1 MYADMLRAQP
11 RPHQYTLLGFMP
23 LPPRPAR
30 PCAVAFFASAGLKY
44 LSPPRVR
51 GNGRRS
57 DHSDDPI
64 PWRITAPAGAWHLS
78 LMMGRWSA
86 PLAHRRLSPPSFLFA
101 FFFFLS
107 FFLPPNT
114 DTIRCARTLFGWPKR
129 KEADSVPALDRP
141 SKWIVSRLGLRDG
154 VWRYDLVSCRG
165 F

>member
-1 MYADMLRAQP
+1 MLRAQP
-11 RPHQYTLLGFMP
+11 SPHQYTLLGFMP

-30 PCAVAFFASAGLKY
+30 PCAVAFFASAAGFKY

-64 PWRITAPAGAWHLS
+64 PWRITAPAGASHLS

-101 FFFFLS
+101 FFFFC
-107 FFLPPNT
+107 P
-114 DTIRCARTLFGWPKR
+114 RTLTRSVAHAPFLDDRNEKR
-129 KEADSVPALDRP
+129 RIRYQH
-141 SKWIVSRLGLRDG
+141 WIVRASESSL
-154 VWRYDLVSCRG
+154 VWASGMGCEGTISSAVVG
-165 F
+165 FKFY